1 MKVAVAKGRIEKA
14 ARQFFVERDLPVWPE
29 KRGRELTVQ
38 AGDHEFIFVKGDDVY
53 KYVMHGAA
61 DVGIVGGDILR
72 EKTPG
77 VLEVVDLP
85 FGRCRMA
92 VCGPKVRRNG
102 TKKLKVASK
111 YPNIAISHFASK
123 RQNVEV
129 IALNGSVELAPLT
142 GLADCIVDIVE
153 TGATLA
159 ANDLEEY
166 ETIFSINAKFI
177 TSETALAEQ
186 PNELKAWIRKLS
198 QEENA

>member
-1 MKVAVAKGRIEKA
+1 MKVAVAKGRIEKS
-14 ARQFFVERDLPVWPE
+14 ARAYLLETGLPVWPE
-29 KRGRELTVQ
+29 TRGRELTVRV
-38 AGDHEFIFVKGDDVY
+38 GEDEFIFVKGDDVY

-92 VCGPKVRRNG
+92 VCGPKVRRAS

-142 GLADCIVDIVE
+142 GLSDCIVDIVE
-153 TGATLA
+153 TGATLE

-177 TSETALAEQ
+177 TSEAALAARPDEV
-186 PNELKAWIRKLS
+186 KAWIQKLS
-198 QEENA
+198 QEGVR

>member
-1 MKVAVAKGRIEKA
+1 MKVAIAKGRIEKA
-14 ARQFFVERDLPVWPE
+14 ARAYFQEKGLPVWPE
-29 KRGRELTVQ
+29 KRGRELTVTV
-38 AGDHEFIFVKGDDVY
+38 DDNEFIFVKGDDVY

-61 DVGIVGGDILR
+61 DVGVVGGDVLR

-85 FGRCRMA
+85 FGRCRMS

-111 YPNIAISHFASK
+111 YPNVAISHFASK

-153 TGATLA
+153 TGATLE

-177 TSETALAEQ
+177 TSEAALANR
-186 PNELKAWIRKLS
+186 PDELKKWIRMLS
-198 QEENA
+198 EEEGE

>member
-1 MKVAVAKGRIEKA
+1 MKVAIAKGRIEKA
-14 ARQFFVERDLPVWPE
+14 ARDYFEQVGLTVWPE
-29 KRGRELTVQ
+29 KRGRELTVKVD
-38 AGDHEFIFVKGDDVY
+38 GHEFIFVKGDDVY

-61 DVGIVGGDILR
+61 DVGVVGGDILR

-92 VCGPKVRRNG
+92 VCGPKVRTNG

-153 TGATLA
+153 TGATLR

-166 ETIFSINAKFI
+166 ETIFTVNAKFI
-177 TSETALAEQ
+177 TSETALAND
-186 PNELKAWIRKLS
+186 PDELKAWIRRLS
-198 QEENA
+198 KEGTK